1 MEIDYE
7 ELRQRWESVAKTP
20 QVLTSGPPNWL
31 VKEQTRKGESHMEAF
46 QRIWDEYRD
55 AYRKLVTKPVTRPKE
70 TRNTDEKPVTTR
82 NTKPVT
88 DEKPVT
94 LNFGVRGPKP
104 TYQSSAEKQR
114 AYRERRHGQ

>member
-7 ELRQRWESVAKTP
+7 ELRSRWESVARTP

-31 VKEQTRKGESHMEAF
+31 VKEGTRKGESHMEAF
-46 QRIWDEYRD
+46 TRVWNEYRN
-55 AYRKLVTKPVTRPKE
+55 AYRKLVTE
-70 TRNTDEKPVTTR
+70 TRNAGGKPVTTR

-114 AYRERRHGQ
+114 AYRERRNGQ